1 MLAMYSFITFYH
13 ICVFLL
19 EIYFPLIANKLE
31 QIQFKSSQI
40 SVILN
45 IKKTT
50 EQLERKMPTLKLIE
64 KPLQISMVFFQTRAG
79 SGRRRE
85 NVSLN

>member
-19 EIYFPLIANKLE
+19 EIYFPLPANKLE
-31 QIQFKSSQI
+31 QIQFKASQI

-50 EQLERKMPTLKLIE
+50 EQLEKNAYTETNRKAPTDFNGFL
-64 KPLQISMVFFQTRAG
+64 SD
-79 SGRRRE
+79 
-85 NVSLN
+85 

>member
-1 MLAMYSFITFYH
+1 MLVMYSFITFYH

-19 EIYFPLIANKLE
+19 EIYFHLIANKLE
-31 QIQFKSSQI
+31 QIQFKASQI

-50 EQLERKMPTLKLIE
+50 EQLE
-64 KPLQISMVFFQTRAG
+64 KPLQISIVFFQTRAG